1 MDAVAELGT
10 EDVVHQAMLGDP
22 AEPVEGGSGDNRL
35 EVVSVAGDVR
45 LRAGDARLDALLQ
58 LLWCNAHIPSVAAPK
73 AALH

>member
-22 AEPVEGGSGDNRL
+22 AEPAECGGSDHRL
-35 EVVSVAGDVR
+35 EVVAVAGDVC
-45 LRAGDARLDALLQ
+45 LGAGDARLDSLLQ
-58 LLWCNAHIPSVAAPK
+58 LLWCDAHSPSVAAPK